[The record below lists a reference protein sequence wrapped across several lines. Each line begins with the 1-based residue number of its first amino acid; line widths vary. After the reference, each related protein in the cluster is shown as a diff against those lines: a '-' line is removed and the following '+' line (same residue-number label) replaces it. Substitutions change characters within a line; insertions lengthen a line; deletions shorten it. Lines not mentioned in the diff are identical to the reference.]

1 MKIRKPTAPDIVLF
15 LLCLMYF
22 LTYIDRVNVSTAAGS
37 IKKEFGFSNTQL
49 GLIFSGFAYPYALFQ
64 VIGGWVGDRL
74 GRARDRSPLA
84 DVLPDRA
91 RLRRRRHFSH
101 GDASDAELDARGQT
115 RLRPGRDALLRAAR
129 QRGDAAHRGGADDLA
144 ELARGVRGAG
154 RGEPRLGH

>member
-1 MKIRKPTAPDIVLF
+1 MKIRKPTAPGIVLF

-74 GRARDRSPLA
+74 GPRKTLLICGAIWAAGTALTCLATGPASVMFFRSATGWARARRCASAAPSG
-84 DVLPDRA
+84 
-91 RLRRRRHFSH
+91 RR
-101 GDASDAELDARGQT
+101 
-115 RLRPGRDALLRAAR
+115 P
-129 QRGDAAHRGGADDLA
+129 
-144 ELARGVRGAG
+144 
-154 RGEPRLGH
+154 PP